1 MTTKHRFSA
10 KGYRALCQGGQTT
23 DAAHNRAL
31 RFVFTIILRAKS
43 PSPSRYACVYSL
55 KTLEIV
61 AKESGVTRVFLLN
74 MNFRETKFAGRREK
88 QLSAKRVRRPNL

>member
-10 KGYRALCQGGQTT
+10 KGDRALCQGVQTT
-23 DAAHNRAL
+23 DAFHNRAL

-43 PSPSRYACVYSL
+43 PRPSRYVYAYSL

-61 AKESGVTRVFLLN
+61 AKERGVTRVFLLN

>member
-1 MTTKHRFSA
+1 MSGFSA
-10 KGYRALCQGGQTT
+10 KGYRALCQVVQTS
-23 DAAHNRAL
+23 DAVHNRAL
-31 RFVFTIILRAKS
+31 RFVFTIIRWVKS
-43 PSPSRYACVYSL
+43 PRPSRYAYAYSL

-61 AKESGVTRVFLLN
+61 AKESGVPRVSLLN